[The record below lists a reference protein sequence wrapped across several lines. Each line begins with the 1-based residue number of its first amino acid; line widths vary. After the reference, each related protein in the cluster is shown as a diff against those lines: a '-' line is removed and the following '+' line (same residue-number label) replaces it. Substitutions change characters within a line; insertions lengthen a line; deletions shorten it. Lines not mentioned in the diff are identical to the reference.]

1 MQVVSR
7 SRQTFRHSINFSK
20 QKYNSKMCLLLAST
34 CQNYVTKRKA
44 ASFHLLRAKSSI
56 YNHIPIITA
65 LIYTSA

>member
-1 MQVVSR
+1 
-7 SRQTFRHSINFSK
+7 
-20 QKYNSKMCLLLAST
+20 MCLLLAST